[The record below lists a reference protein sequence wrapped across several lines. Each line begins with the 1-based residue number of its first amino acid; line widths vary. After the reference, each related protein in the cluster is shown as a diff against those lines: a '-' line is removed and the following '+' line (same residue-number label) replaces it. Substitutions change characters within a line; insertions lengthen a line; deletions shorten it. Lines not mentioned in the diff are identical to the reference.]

1 MSPESLLPPIVGY
14 VLLSETIAALYIA
27 VVAYRVGAAEGVLM
41 ACNLFATFNIFVVVD
56 MVGYSTVSLVC
67 EKLYGVGLRDVSA
80 MSTAGR
86 ALALA
91 VGCYLLDLVFS
102 VGIRHLRDQRHA
114 KSAPHIPVSASMDD
128 EAAAAAIWQNS
139 NVLQFPQR
147 NGRSAGTDP
156 L

>member
-14 VLLSETIAALYIA
+14 ILLSNAIAALYIA
-27 VVAYRVGAAEGVLM
+27 VIAYRTGAAYGVLM
-41 ACNLFATFNIFVVVD
+41 ACNLFSAINVFVVAD
-56 MVGYSTVSLVC
+56 MVGDAAVSSIC

-91 VGCYLLDLVFS
+91 VGGYFVDLVVS
-102 VGIRHLRDQRHA
+102 VGIRHLRDKRHA
-114 KSAPHIPVSASMDD
+114 SSNPDIPVADSMDD
-128 EAAAAAIWQNS
+128 EAAAIWQHS
-139 NVLQFPQR
+139 NVLRFSQR
-147 NGRSAGTDP
+147 NEGSAGTDP